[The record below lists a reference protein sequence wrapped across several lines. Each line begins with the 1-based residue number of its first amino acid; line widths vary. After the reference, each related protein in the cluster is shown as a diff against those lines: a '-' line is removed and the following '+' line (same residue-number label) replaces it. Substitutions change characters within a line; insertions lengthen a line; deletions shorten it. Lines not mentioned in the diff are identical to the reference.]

1 MPRGFGYDV
10 IVRAS
15 VRPSVHRGS
24 RRGGGASLS
33 KPNGGAQEC
42 HRFLAENHS
51 ALLGRAHAF
60 LAGNSM
66 KITLTVFKES
76 LFLAKRLLE

>member
-33 KPNGGAQEC
+33 KPNGAAQEC

-51 ALLGRAHAF
+51 ALLGRAHVF
-60 LAGNSM
+60 LAGNM

-76 LFLAKRLLE
+76 LFLAKQLLE